1 MLQREWQI
9 LLLFADRS
17 PLHAMLF
24 GTGTSVKLSKKQ
36 TGTVMVYQV
45 ACRTCSS
52 QIRQTTCCIFRGD
65 CMEVEALT
73 CPEETCAS
81 CPGCR
86 QVQSARSALAGPP
99 TCPWD

>member
-1 MLQREWQI
+1 
-9 LLLFADRS
+9 
-17 PLHAMLF
+17 MLF

-73 CPEETCAS
+73 CRGDLCQLSGLP
-81 CPGCR
+81 PGAVR
-86 QVQSARSALAGPP
+86 TLSPGRSANVPLGLTVEALPSDDGGSPP
-99 TCPWD
+99 ACDINK